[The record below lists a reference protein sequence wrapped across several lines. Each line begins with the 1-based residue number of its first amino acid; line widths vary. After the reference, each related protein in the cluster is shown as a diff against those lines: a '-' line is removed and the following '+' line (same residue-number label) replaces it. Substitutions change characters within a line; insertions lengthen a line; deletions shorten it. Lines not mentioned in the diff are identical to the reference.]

1 MKYKLIVF
9 LFFSVLVYSQ
19 KVEIIK
25 KFEVVNSIYDGT
37 QLSKTEIDNGIFYY
51 LTFREK
57 YKGTVLNSSKSF
69 ALGDDV
75 YVNNIREIIIKT
87 LNEQSGDTVKV
98 SLPEGGYLLLSGTK
112 FLGYKYVFI
121 SYLDEIGIQ
130 HTLGEYIEKHIN
142 KLLKLKE

>member
-1 MKYKLIVF
+1 MLNYINLSVVF
-9 LFFSVLVYSQ
+9 NLLLFFSVLVYSQ

-75 YVNNIREIIIKT
+75 YVNNIREIIIK
-87 LNEQSGDTVKV
+87 
-98 SLPEGGYLLLSGTK
+98 
-112 FLGYKYVFI
+112 I
-121 SYLDEIGIQ
+121 
-130 HTLGEYIEKHIN
+130 
-142 KLLKLKE
+142 

>member
-69 ALGDDV
+69 AMGDDV

-87 LNEQSGDTVKV
+87 LNEQSGDYVKV
-98 SLPEGGYLLLSGTK
+98 SLPEGGFLFLKGTK
-112 FLGYKYVFI
+112 FMGYKYVSI
-121 SYLDEIGIQ
+121 SYVDEIGIQ
-130 HTLGEYIEKHIN
+130 DYLGEYIEKHIN
-142 KLLKLKE
+142 KLFKLKE